1 MQVNLNVRR
10 YDPISNGSGSRQTYS
25 VEVDEQST
33 VLDALI
39 QVKDQQDATLSFRGS
54 CRTGFCGDCTMRVNG
69 KAKWACR
76 LPVSKAQVDGEITL
90 DPPRLV
96 KEVKDLIYDQ
106 EEFLFD
112 KYAATKPWIEPSPPA
127 PAEEHIVSQEKIK
140 ELQEASSCTLCGMCD
155 EGCTVLVIDKTFL
168 GPAALTRAFKPVADP
183 RDRVIERRLSELS
196 EKRGM
201 WDCVHCFEATE
212 HCPKGIDPTD
222 RILSLRD
229 EAIKRGIGTPRV
241 VRHNDSFAKSIKSS
255 GWLDEARLAIESEGL
270 TNIGGLMH
278 LVPTAAKAMAHR
290 KAPLP
295 YLHKKRPGAKHIKR
309 IFETW
314 EKGSK

>member
-1 MQVNLNVRR
+1 M
-10 YDPISNGSGSRQTYS
+10 
-25 VEVDEQST
+25 
-33 VLDALI
+33 
-39 QVKDQQDATLSFRGS
+39 
-54 CRTGFCGDCTMRVNG
+54 
-69 KAKWACR
+69 
-76 LPVSKAQVDGEITL
+76 
-90 DPPRLV
+90 
-96 KEVKDLIYDQ
+96 
-106 EEFLFD
+106 
-112 KYAATKPWIEPSPPA
+112 
-127 PAEEHIVSQEKIK
+127 
-140 ELQEASSCTLCGMCD
+140 QEASSCTLCGMCD

-183 RDRVIERRLSELS
+183 RDKVIERRLSELS

>member
-1 MQVNLNVRR
+1 
-10 YDPISNGSGSRQTYS
+10 
-25 VEVDEQST
+25 
-33 VLDALI
+33 
-39 QVKDQQDATLSFRGS
+39 
-54 CRTGFCGDCTMRVNG
+54 MRVNG
-69 KAKWACR
+69 KAKWPCR
-76 LPVSKAQVDGEITL
+76 LPVSKAAVDGEITL

-96 KEVKDLIYDQ
+96 KEVKDLVYDQ
-106 EEFLFD
+106 DEFLLD
-112 KYAATKPWIEPSPPA
+112 KYSAVKPWLESSPPSPT
-127 PAEEHIVSQEKIK
+127 EEHIVSQEKTK

-168 GPAALTRAFKPVADP
+168 GPAALTKAFKPVADP
-183 RDRVIERRLSELS
+183 RDRIIEKRLDELS
-196 EKRGM
+196 QKRGM

-241 VRHNDSFAKSIKSS
+241 VRHNDSFAKSVRNS

-295 YLHKKRPGAKHIKR
+295 YLHKKRPGAKQIKR
-309 IFETW
+309 IFEKW
-314 EKGSK
+314 EGEDK

>member
-1 MQVNLNVRR
+1 MQVNLNVLR
-10 YDPISNGSGSRQTYS
+10 YDPVSNGDGSRQTYS
-25 VEVDEQST
+25 VEVDDQSS

-39 QVKDQQDATLSFRGS
+39 QAKEEQDATLSFRGS

-76 LPVSKAQVDGEITL
+76 MLVSKAQVDGEITL

-96 KEVKDLIYDQ
+96 KGLKDLVYDQ

-112 KYAATKPWIEPSPPA
+112 KYAATKPWIEPSPPG
-127 PAEEHIVSQEKIK
+127 PTEEHIVSQEKIK

-155 EGCTVLVIDKTFL
+155 EGCTVLVIDKSFL

-183 RDRVIERRLSELS
+183 RDKVIERRLSELS

-295 YLHKKRPGAKHIKR
+295 YLHKKRPGSKHIKR
-309 IFETW
+309 IFEKW
-314 EKGSK
+314 EKDSK

>member
-1 MQVNLNVRR
+1 MQVNLNVLR
-10 YDPISNGSGSRQTYS
+10 YDPVSNGDGSRQTYS
-25 VEVDEQST
+25 VEVEEQSS

-39 QVKDQQDATLSFRGS
+39 QVQEEQDATLSFRGS
-54 CRTGFCGDCTMRVNG
+54 CRSGFCGDCTMRVNG

-76 LPVSKAQVDGEITL
+76 MPVSKAQVDGEITL

-96 KEVKDLIYDQ
+96 KGVKDLVYDQ

-112 KYAATKPWIEPSPPA
+112 KYAATKPWIEPSPPG
-127 PAEEHIVSQEKIK
+127 PADEHIVSQEKIK

-183 RDRVIERRLSELS
+183 RDKVIERRLSELS

-295 YLHKKRPGAKHIKR
+295 YLHKKRPGSKHIKR
-309 IFETW
+309 IFEKW

>member
-10 YDPISNGSGSRQTYS
+10 YDPLSNGDGSRQTYS
-25 VEVDEQST
+25 VEVESQST

-39 QVKDQQDATLSFRGS
+39 QVRDEQDPTLSFRGS

-76 LPVSKAQVDGEITL
+76 LPVSKAQVDGEISL

-112 KYAATKPWIEPSPPA
+112 KYAATKPWIEPSPPT

-183 RDRVIERRLSELS
+183 RDKVIERRLSELS

-295 YLHKKRPGAKHIKR
+295 YLHKKRPGSKHIKR

>member
-10 YDPISNGSGSRQTYS
+10 YDPVSNGDGSRQTYS
-25 VEVDEQST
+25 VEVEEQST

-39 QVKDQQDATLSFRGS
+39 QVRDEQDATLSFRGS

-76 LPVSKAQVDGEITL
+76 MPVSKAQVDGEITL

-112 KYAATKPWIEPSPPA
+112 KYAATKPWIEPSPPGS
-127 PAEEHIVSQEKIK
+127 AEEHIVSQEKIK

-183 RDRVIERRLSELS
+183 RDKVIERRLSELS